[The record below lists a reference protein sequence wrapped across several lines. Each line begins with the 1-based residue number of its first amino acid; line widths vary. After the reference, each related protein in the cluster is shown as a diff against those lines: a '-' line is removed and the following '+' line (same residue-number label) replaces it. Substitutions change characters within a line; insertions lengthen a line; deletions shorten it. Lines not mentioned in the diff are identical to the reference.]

1 MRRLVFVLIP
11 VLGLFSG
18 PVWAAQPK
26 AHHAKAQ
33 HATQAKAPQAEQFV
47 DGIAAV
53 VNKEVIT
60 LGQVN
65 AEAQAAAAQL
75 KQQRIAVP
83 DQATLQKQVLQR
95 MITEKLENQEA
106 ARLKLSVSDAQLQK
120 AVETVAGRNKISVDR
135 LRQEVQKTTPWDVYL
150 KSLRQEV
157 LLDQLRQHEV
167 DSKIVISD
175 ADVEAFLKAQSRP
188 GAEEVQAA
196 APPPPPAPAP
206 QRAPQPATESFG
218 PELMGLAEILVAVPE
233 GSTPEQVQT
242 LRKKAEGIYAKLRR
256 GASFASLAASS
267 SDDAQALKG
276 GDMGVRPVQGWPDLF
291 IKATHNLKAGQIS
304 GIIQSGNGF
313 HILKVL
319 ARGYQQRRVPASRA
333 RAQAPAPA
341 PQEPL
346 APAQPVL
353 QKGPM
358 MVTQTHARHIL
369 IKVTKVMTDEQAR
382 TRLEQ
387 IRQRIEHGE
396 KFEDMAKRYSQDATA
411 PLGGDLG
418 WLSPGETVPAFEQA
432 MNALQP
438 GQLSEPVRSPFGWH
452 LIEVEGRRTKDMA
465 GEYKRVQA
473 RQILF
478 QRRAGPAF
486 EDWINQLRG
495 QAYIDNRLDP
505 KSNRQP
511 NR

>member
-11 VLGLFSG
+11 ILGLFSG
-18 PVWAAQPK
+18 PLWAAQTK
-26 AHHAKAQ
+26 AHHAV
-33 HATQAKAPQAEQFV
+33 QAKAPQTQQFV

-53 VNKEVIT
+53 VNKDVIT
-60 LGQVN
+60 LGQVD
-65 AEAQAAAAQL
+65 AQAQVAAAQL

-83 DQATLQKQVLQR
+83 DRQTLQKQVLQR
-95 MITEKLENQEA
+95 MITEKLEEQEA
-106 ARLKLSVSDAQLQK
+106 ARLKLTVSDEQLQQ
-120 AVETVAGRNKISVDR
+120 AVQTVATRNKISVDR
-135 LRQEVQKTTPWDVYL
+135 LRQEVQKTTPWDDYL

-157 LLDQLRQHEV
+157 LLDQLRQREV

-175 ADVEAFLKAQSRP
+175 ADVDAFLKAQARP
-188 GAEEVQAA
+188 GAEQVQA
-196 APPPPPAPAP
+196 APPPRPAPAPAP

-233 GSTPEQVQT
+233 GATPEQVQA
-242 LRKKAEGIYAKLRR
+242 LHKKAEAVYAKLRR
-256 GASFASLAASS
+256 GASFASVAAASS
-267 SDDAQALKG
+267 DDTQALKG
-276 GDMGVRPVQGWPDLF
+276 GNMGVRPVQGWPDLF
-291 IKATHNLKAGQIS
+291 INATRNLKAGQIS
-304 GIIQSGNGF
+304 GIIKSGNGF

-319 ARGYQQRRVPASRA
+319 ARGYQQRRVPGSRA
-333 RAQAPAPA
+333 QAQAPAPAPA
-341 PQEPL
+341 PQEPM
-346 APAQPVL
+346 APTEPVL

-369 IKVTKVMTDEQAR
+369 IKVTKVMSDEQAR

-396 KFEDMAKRYSQDATA
+396 KFADMAKRYSQDSSA

-438 GQLSEPVRSPFGWH
+438 GQISQPVRSPFGWH

-465 GEYKRVQA
+465 GDYKRVQA

-486 EDWINQLRG
+486 EDWINLLHG

-511 NR
+511 AR

>member
-1 MRRLVFVLIP
+1 MRSLAFVLIP
-11 VLGLFSG
+11 VLGFFSG
-18 PVWAAQPK
+18 PLWAAQTK
-26 AHHAKAQ
+26 AH
-33 HATQAKAPQAEQFV
+33 HATQAKAPQTEQFV
-47 DGIAAV
+47 DGIAAI
-53 VNKEVIT
+53 VNKDVIT

-65 AEAQAAAAQL
+65 AEAQTAAAQL
-75 KQQRIAVP
+75 KRQKIAVP
-83 DQATLQKQVLQR
+83 DHKTLQKQVLQR
-95 MITEKLENQEA
+95 MITEKLEMQDA
-106 ARLKLSVSDAQLQK
+106 ARLKLHISDAQLQQ
-120 AVETVAGRNKISVDR
+120 AVQTVATRNKISVDR
-135 LRQEVQKTTPWDVYL
+135 LRQEVQKTTPWNDYL

-157 LLDQLRQHEV
+157 LLDQLRQREV

-175 ADVEAFLKAQSRP
+175 ADVDAFLKSQNRP
-188 GAEEVQAA
+188 GAEPIQAA
-196 APPPPPAPAP
+196 SAPPAAATP
-206 QRAPQPATESFG
+206 QRAPQPTTESFG
-218 PELMGLAEILVAVPE
+218 PELMSLAEILVAVPE
-233 GSTPEQVQT
+233 GASAEQVRA
-242 LRKKAEGIYAKLRR
+242 LRKKAEAIYAKLRR
-256 GASFASLAASS
+256 GASFASVAASS

-276 GDMGVRPVQGWPDLF
+276 GDLGVRPVQGWPDLF
-291 IKATHNLKAGQIS
+291 INATRNLKKGQIS

-319 ARGYQQRRVPASRA
+319 NRGYQQRRVAASR
-333 RAQAPAPA
+333 APAPA
-341 PQEPL
+341 PQAPA
-346 APAQPVL
+346 APAQPAL
-353 QKGPM
+353 QKGPV

-369 IKVTKVMTDEQAR
+369 IKVSKVMSDDQAR
-382 TRLEQ
+382 ARLEQ

-396 KFEDMAKRYSQDATA
+396 KFSDMAKRYSQDSTA

-438 GQLSEPVRSPFGWH
+438 GQISQPIRSPFGWH

-465 GEYKRVQA
+465 GEYKRMQA

-486 EDWINQLRG
+486 EDWLNELHG

-505 KSNRQP
+505 SSNRQP